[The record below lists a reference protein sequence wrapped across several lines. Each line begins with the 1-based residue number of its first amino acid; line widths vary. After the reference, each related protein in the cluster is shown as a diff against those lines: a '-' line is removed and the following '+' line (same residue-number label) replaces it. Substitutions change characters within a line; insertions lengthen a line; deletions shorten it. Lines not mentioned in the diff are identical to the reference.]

1 MVVVSPE
8 DCVRFHSQAF
18 TATAPG
24 WYQAVVAVWYFAAV
38 AMVFFMVCGWMAH
51 RAGITRWRHRCG
63 IGWGI
68 ATGIFLIPILVTSC
82 SA

>member
-1 MVVVSPE
+1 M
-8 DCVRFHSQAF
+8 RFHSQAF

-24 WYQAVVAVWYFAAV
+24 WYQAVVAVWYVAAV

-51 RAGITRWRHRCG
+51 RAGITRWRNRCG